1 MSANTP
7 KSGLTYPS
15 LSDPPNVPQN
25 MNTLATQLD
34 GIVIPK
40 YASASAMTAANGTPA
55 AGDMCYRTDLKAYM
69 TYDGSVWTQV
79 SNTGWQTWT
88 PTWSTST
95 GLHLPSYGNATV
107 SASYLHAWR
116 SCFFNIYI
124 VFGSTTNFG
133 SGATTSDNWHFSL
146 PPGIAPGPNFSSG
159 AVFPGSCWGG
169 SDGARVPCHG
179 WIDNTNNFIL
189 NVDGMRVDGAA
200 TGNGAMDSLT
210 PFTWASGYILQFSG
224 VFETTT

>member
-15 LSDPPNVPQN
+15 LSDPPNIPQN

-40 YASASAMTAANGTPA
+40 YTSASAMTAANGTPS

-69 TYDGSVWTQV
+69 TYDGTVWTQV

-95 GLHLPSYGNATV
+95 GLHPVSYGNASV
-107 SASYLHAWR
+107 SATYLHVWR
-116 SCFFNIYI
+116 MCFFN
-124 VFGSTTNFG
+124 VFISWGSTTNFG
-133 SGATTSDNWHFSL
+133 SGATTSDNWHFTL
-146 PPGIAPGPNFSSG
+146 PPGISPSANFSNG
-159 AVFPGSCWGG
+159 QATFPGNCWA
-169 SDGARVPCHG
+169 SDGARTACHA
-179 WIDNTNNFIL
+179 WIDGSGQFLINI
-189 NVDGMRVDGAA
+189 DGMRADGATTV
-200 TGNGAMDSLT
+200 TGAIDSLT
-210 PFTWASGYILQFSG
+210 PFTWAAGNTLQFTG
-224 VFETTT
+224 FFETTT